1 LKQYQVSASIVVYE
15 NRPEEVVS
23 AVKSVLDSPLR
34 VKCTVVDNSLTPSL
48 QRYVLEN
55 GAKYIFN
62 GRNCGFGSGHNLA
75 LQADVETS
83 EYQLV
88 LNPDV
93 SFGRDVLPALYR
105 FMNDSRDIGLV
116 MPKILYPDGSEQW
129 LCKQIPSPV
138 ELISRRFLGGIGKT
152 LFADRL
158 SAYELRFLDFTI
170 AREIPCL
177 SGCFMF
183 LRSTALCEIGF
194 FDERYFMYME
204 DVDLCRRIGLK
215 HKTVFYP
222 EVAVTHGYTKGSYRN
237 VLLLKYHL
245 RSALKYFNKWGWLR
259 DADRKRLNAKTKV
272 YKPEYHEC

>member
-1 LKQYQVSASIVVYE
+1 LKTFQVSASIVVYK
-15 NRPEEVVS
+15 NRPQDVVS

-34 VKCTVVDNSLTPSL
+34 VRCTVVDNSPNPEL
-48 QRYVLEN
+48 QRHVVEI

-62 GRNCGFGSGHNLA
+62 GRNCGFGTGHNLT
-75 LQADVETS
+75 LQADAETS

-93 SFGRDVLPALYR
+93 SFGSDVLATLYR
-105 FMNDSRDIGLV
+105 FMNDSRDVGLV
-116 MPKILYPDGSEQW
+116 MPKILYPDGSEQR
-129 LCKQIPSPV
+129 LCKRLPSPV
-138 ELISRRFLGGIGKT
+138 ELISRRFLGRIGKI
-152 LFADRL
+152 LFANRL
-158 SAYELRFLDFTI
+158 RSYELRFLDLTVP
-170 AREIPCL
+170 REIPCL

-183 LRSTALCEIGF
+183 LRSTTLREIGS

-222 EVAVTHGYTKGSYRN
+222 EVAVIHGYTKGSYRN
-237 VLLLKYHL
+237 VLLLKYHM
-245 RSALKYFNKWGWLR
+245 RSALKYFNKWGWIR
-259 DADRKRLNAKTKV
+259 DPDRSKLNTKTKV